1 MRMATL
7 ASTPRTSRFTVSLA
21 TVGPFP
27 LEFRLFDSDGLTVFV
42 DGIIRSDWVLS
53 AVFLDGFCDTAKISF
68 LSPLAAGVRVQ
79 IDGSLVPKRLL
90 DYING
95 DPNFVN
101 KMNVELARMWSAI
114 AETKMIAGRSLRGLN
129 DNAAIIDLAATDITS
144 IPASRDQAAASAA
157 ASAAS
162 AAVALQ
168 KENSMIRDRGI
179 WATAV
184 LFKPSDTFN
193 FGGDVYITQTEHISV
208 SVPTD
213 LLAGRIRVWLLKGA
227 PGTGSGNMNNEDNFA
242 FLTNKPLAYANI
254 GGRAVG
260 KVNLVPFSLMDP
272 SAIISDTETLFAN
285 PSNSGLPTGKAVV
298 DYVEG
303 LVAPASPLATYN
315 WTGNVSAIPFLNLS
329 GWDSL
334 QISADLGFVGA
345 LAIQFS
351 KDNGVTW
358 ETANYSG
365 IVRDYVNILST
376 DANIGLSRN
385 ITNFAHYDLTVTA
398 FDTARKTAITGG
410 GRAIANGIGFSEVNG
425 MHNIGQRYNALRFMN
440 ANITAGYIEIFGVR
454 RVLKT
459 LPITALTL
467 PVLSPIVADA
477 VLSSAYFPGTYAT
490 TSGTIVSQVPTYLV
504 NGGEQ
509 SASYIALAGDVV
521 TVSVLVTN
529 SVGNTRTFSTFSQT
543 AAINSAPVVTAIPRV
558 VGLPQPGKVLT
569 LAGYVFQGEGALTF
583 EFGWQR
589 TQIDIPLAVSATYTA
604 TIADATYQV
613 RGKVRAIDSLGRIS
627 DWAYSDPVDVDYAAL
642 TFATV
647 PSTNASTYVQGSTVV
662 ISQGALSLPGTIET
676 LVFSVNG
683 VDKRAELV
691 LVSPGVYTW
700 NSGVTA
706 AGTILFQCRGYNSS
720 SEVLSAIVTRP
731 LTAPSIVVPGI
742 MATGDWG
749 AVNEGSGG
757 KITFTVITPPTNGG
771 TAITGYDVQKDGTTT
786 ISLGI
791 AAAGDA
797 IKSGFTNG
805 VAANYLIRAVNSA
818 GVGPWSV
825 TNKAVTPSD
834 LVAPNTTSLTYDTP
848 TNAISVVNS
857 EPAKVWYL
865 IEAAAT
871 VHTGAAL
878 KALVQAATPLS
889 FGSINIGV
897 AEVTPTFTAAAG
909 AYYIKTAGEDAS
921 GNLEALCE
929 IVLFDWPGV
938 SSPTVPVLTLPTD
951 TKNGSSA
958 CNGTVSAALNNGTLR
973 VVASTSATAPSA
985 AQMEAGQMHT
995 GAAAPN
1001 TSLAV
1006 SIVGVQNV
1014 AISGLAAL
1022 TTYYLHYFQRSQ
1034 SGVAS
1039 VVVSADGFTTDAA
1052 VGQVEFVSSVL
1063 MLSSTSSSPPGT
1075 PYVSATNHTVSS
1087 NANRVTVL
1095 KVSGTLDVPAGGAPS
1110 IVSFTYGGITPTQVQ
1125 APSSS
1130 GSRDW
1135 VATYIVIGASPG
1147 AKSCS
1152 IEVSS
1157 TQRAISVR
1165 ADEYRNVNQA
1175 TPVEQSASL
1184 TSGASLVNT
1193 YGFSRTTVQNGNM
1206 LASSINLASGIHSP
1220 DLTVSAD
1227 ATLIAAERTGT
1238 TSSSDQSTA
1247 SAYEAVPT
1255 AGANGHSYSWITTE
1269 RCTLTWLELKA
1280 A

>member
-42 DGIIRSDWVLS
+42 DGIIRSEWVLS

-114 AETKMIAGRSLRGLN
+114 AETKMITGRSLRGLN

-227 PGTGSGNMNNEDNFA
+227 PGAGSGNMNNEDNFA

-303 LVAPASPLATYN
+303 LSVPAAPLATYS
-315 WTGNVSAIPFLNLS
+315 WTGLVTEINLLNLS
-329 GWDSL
+329 GWDEVEIQGEITGSS
-334 QISADLGFVGA
+334 IVIA
-345 LAIQFS
+345 LVS
-351 KDNGVTW
+351 PDNGIT
-358 ETANYSG
+358 
-365 IVRDYVNILST
+365 VR
-376 DANIGLSRN
+376 
-385 ITNFAHYDLTVTA
+385 
-398 FDTARKTAITGG
+398 
-410 GRAIANGIGFSEVNG
+410 
-425 MHNIGQRYNALRFMN
+425 
-440 ANITAGYIEIFGVR
+440 TAGYSSRANDTRGILTNGMKTAFGNGGGTMRFRFSIKEMANPNKRTSYESNLFADVDPFIYQASGVYNIAEITNAIRIIAGTISGGFVKVYGIR
-454 RVLKT
+454 RVPKT

-543 AAINSAPVVTAIPRV
+543 AAINSAPVVTAMPRV

-662 ISQGALSLPGTIET
+662 ISQGALSLAGTIET

-720 SEVLSAIVTRP
+720 SEVLSAIVSRP

-1006 SIVGVQNV
+1006 SVVGVQNV

-1110 IVSFTYGGITPTQVQ
+1110 IVSFTYGGVTPIQVQ

-1165 ADEYRNVNQA
+1165 ADEYRNVNQT